1 MNFGN
6 RTPTIVVLKEGT
18 DASQGRGQIISNINA
33 CIAIQET
40 LKPTLGPLGSD
51 ILIVSSNQ
59 KTTISNDGA
68 TILKLLD
75 VVHPAAKTLV
85 DISRAQDAEV
95 GDGTTSVTILA
106 GELMKE
112 AKPFLEEG
120 ISSHLIM
127 KGYRKAVKLATE
139 KINELAVDVSKEN
152 QNTRELL
159 ERCART
165 AMSSKLIYKNADFFV
180 KMCVDAVLALDR
192 SDLDDRLI
200 GIKKIAGG
208 SMEDSMFVDGVAFK
222 KTFSYAGFEQQ
233 PKKFTNPKI
242 LSLNV
247 ELELKAEKDN
257 AEVRVEHVEDYQ
269 AIVDAEWQIILDK
282 LKQIEETGA
291 SIVLSKLPIGDLATQ
306 YFADR
311 NIFCAGRVSSD
322 DMERVIKAVGGSIQ
336 STTTEIKP
344 EYLGTC
350 DLFEEIQ
357 IGSERYNL
365 FKGCPKA
372 KTCTLLLR
380 GGAEQVIAEVER
392 SLHDA
397 IMIIKRALQNKV
409 VVAGGGAIEMEISKY
424 LRDYSKSVAG
434 KQQLIINAFA
444 RALEVIPRQLCENA
458 GFDGIEILNKLRLAH
473 SKGEKWYGVDF
484 ETESIGDNF
493 SKFVWEPALVKI
505 NALNSATEATNLI
518 LSVDETI
525 TNKESSSANANM
537 RPPQGGRG
545 RGMPMPMH

>member
-1 MNFGN
+1 MNFGSQ
-6 RTPTIVVLKEGT
+6 TPTIVVLKEGT
-18 DASQGRGQIISNINA
+18 DASQGKGQIICNINA
-33 CIAIQET
+33 CVAVQEA

-51 ILIVSSNQ
+51 ILIVTSNQ

-127 KGYRKAVKLATE
+127 KGYRKAVSLAVE
-139 KINELAVDVSKEN
+139 KINELAVDITSEKSSG
-152 QNTRELL
+152 RELL

-165 AMSSKLIYKNADFFV
+165 AMSSKLIHNNADFFV
-180 KMCVDAVLALDR
+180 KMCVDAVLSLDR
-192 SDLDDRLI
+192 NDLDDKLI
-200 GIKKIAGG
+200 GIKKIPGG
-208 SMEDSMFVDGVAFK
+208 AMEESLFINGVAFK

-233 PKKFTNPKI
+233 PKKFNNPKI

-269 AIVDAEWQIILDK
+269 AIVDAEWQLIFEK
-282 LKQIEETGA
+282 LRQVEETGA
-291 SIVLSKLPIGDLATQ
+291 NIVLSKLPIGDLATQ
-306 YFADR
+306 FFADR
-311 NIFCAGRVSSD
+311 NIFCAGRVSAD
-322 DMERVIKAVGGSIQ
+322 DMNRVIQAVGGSIQ
-336 STTTEIKP
+336 STTSDIKP
-344 EYLGTC
+344 EHLGTC
-350 DLFEEIQ
+350 ALFEEMQ

-365 FKGCPKA
+365 FQGCPQA

-397 IMIIKRALQNKV
+397 IMIVKRALQNKLI
-409 VVAGGGAIEMEISKY
+409 VAGGGATEMEVSKC
-424 LRDYSKSVAG
+424 LRDYSKTIAG
-434 KQQLIINAFA
+434 KQQMIINAFA
-444 RALEVIPRQLCENA
+444 KALEVIPRQLCENA
-458 GFDGIEILNKLRLAH
+458 GFDAIEILNKLRLAH

-484 ETESIGDNF
+484 ETENIGDNF
-493 SKFVWEPALVKI
+493 AKFVWEPALVKI

-525 TNKESSSANANM
+525 TNKGSESANAGM
-537 RPPQGGRG
+537 MPPQGAGRG
-545 RGMPMPMH
+545 RGMPM

>member
-1 MNFGN
+1 MNFGSQ
-6 RTPTIVVLKEGT
+6 TPTIVVLKEGT

-33 CIAIQET
+33 CLAIQDS
-40 LKPTLGPLGSD
+40 LRPTLGPLGSD
-51 ILIVSSNQ
+51 ILIVSSNG

-120 ISSHLIM
+120 ISSHVIV
-127 KGYRKAVKLATE
+127 KGYRNAANMAIK
-139 KINELAVDVSKEN
+139 KIKELASSVSSDN
-152 QNTRELL
+152 GANRELL

-165 AMSSKLIYKNADFFV
+165 AMSSKLISSNSDFFV
-180 KMCVDAVLALDR
+180 KMCVDAVLSLDQEE
-192 SDLDDRLI
+192 LDDKLI
-200 GIKKIAGG
+200 GIKKIPGG
-208 SMEDSMFVDGVAFK
+208 AMEDSIFVNGVAFQ

-233 PKKFTNPKI
+233 PKVFENPKI

-257 AEVRVEHVEDYQ
+257 AEVRVEHVEDYN
-269 AIVDAEWQIILDK
+269 AVVDAEWKIITDK
-282 LKQIEETGA
+282 LEQIEQSGA
-291 SIVLSKLPIGDLATQ
+291 NIVLSKLPIGDLATQ
-306 YFADR
+306 FFADR
-311 NIFCAGRVSSD
+311 NIFCAGRVAAE
-322 DMERVIKAVGGSIQ
+322 DMNRVILAVGGAIQ
-336 STTTEIKP
+336 STTSDIKP
-344 EYLGTC
+344 EHLGTC
-350 DLFEEIQ
+350 ELFEETQ
-357 IGSERYNL
+357 VGSERYNI
-365 FKGCPKA
+365 FKGCPQA

-397 IMIIKRALQNKV
+397 IMVVKRAIKSKL

-424 LRDYSKSVAG
+424 LRDESKKIAG

-444 RALEVIPRQLCENA
+444 KALEVIPRQLCENA
-458 GFDGIEILNKLRLAH
+458 GLDATDILNRLRMAH
-473 SKGEKWYGVDF
+473 SKGEQWFGVDF
-484 ETESIGDNF
+484 DAESIGDNF
-493 SKFVWEPALVKI
+493 AKFVWEPALVKI
-505 NALNSATEATNLI
+505 NALSSATEATNLI

-525 TNKESSSANANM
+525 KNKESQPANAGM
-537 RPPQGGRG
+537 MPPQGGARG
-545 RGMPMPMH
+545 RGMPMR

>member
-33 CIAIQET
+33 CMAIQET

-85 DISRAQDAEV
+85 DISRAQDSEV

-112 AKPFLEEG
+112 AKPFLEEN

-127 KGYRKAVKLATE
+127 KGYRKAVKLATD

-165 AMSSKLIYKNADFFV
+165 AMSSKLIHKNADFFV
-180 KMCVDAVLALDR
+180 KMVVDAVLTLDEN
-192 SDLDDRLI
+192 DLDDKLI

-208 SMEDSMFVDGVAFK
+208 GMEDSIFVDGVAFK

-233 PKKFTNPKI
+233 PKRFTNAKI

-257 AEVRVEHVEDYQ
+257 AEVRVEHVDDYQ

-282 LKQIEETGA
+282 LQQIEDTGA
-291 SIVLSKLPIGDLATQ
+291 NIVLSKLPIGDLATQ

-311 NIFCAGRVSSD
+311 NIFCAGRVSAD
-322 DMERVIKAVGGSIQ
+322 DMDRVIKAVGGSIQ
-336 STTTEIKP
+336 STTTDIKP

-350 DLFEEIQ
+350 ELFEEMQ

-365 FKGCPKA
+365 FKGCPQA

-397 IMIIKRALQNKV
+397 IMIVKRALQNKV
-409 VVAGGGAIEMEISKY
+409 VVAGGGAIEMEVSKY

-484 ETESIGDNF
+484 ETENIGDNF
-493 SKFVWEPALVKI
+493 AKFVWEPALVKI

-525 TNKESSSANANM
+525 TNKSSSGANAGM
-537 RPPQGGRG
+537 MPPQGGRG
-545 RGMPMPMH
+545 RGMPMQMQ

>member
-6 RTPTIVVLKEGT
+6 RVPTIVVLKEGT

-75 VVHPAAKTLV
+75 VIHPAAKTLV

-127 KGYRKAVKLATE
+127 NGYRRAVKLATE

-152 QNTRELL
+152 PNTRELL

-192 SDLDDRLI
+192 DDLDDKLI

-208 SMEDSMFVDGVAFK
+208 SMEESIFVDGVAFK

-233 PKKFTNPKI
+233 PKKFINPKI

-257 AEVRVEHVEDYQ
+257 AEVRVGHVEDYQ

-291 SIVLSKLPIGDLATQ
+291 NIVLSKLPIGDLATQ

-311 NIFCAGRVSSD
+311 NIFCAGRVSGD
-322 DMERVIKAVGGSIQ
+322 DMDRVIKAVGGSIQ
-336 STTTEIKP
+336 STTTDIKP

-350 DLFEEIQ
+350 DLFEEMQ

-397 IMIIKRALQNKV
+397 IMIVKRALQNRV

-525 TNKESSSANANM
+525 TNKESSSVNANM
-537 RPPQGGRG
+537 MPPQGGRG
-545 RGMPMPMH
+545 RGMPMH

>member
-6 RTPTIVVLKEGT
+6 QTPTIVVLKEGT

-33 CIAIQET
+33 CIAVQEA

-51 ILIVSSNQ
+51 ILIVTSNQ
-59 KTTISNDGA
+59 RTTISNDGA

-127 KGYRKAVKLATE
+127 KGYRKAVSLAVE
-139 KINELAVDVSKEN
+139 KINELAVDITNEKS
-152 QNTRELL
+152 TGRELL

-180 KMCVDAVLALDR
+180 KMCVDAVLSLDR
-192 SDLDDRLI
+192 NELDDKLI
-200 GIKKIAGG
+200 GIKKIPGG
-208 SMEDSMFVDGVAFK
+208 AMEESLFINGVAFK

-269 AIVDAEWQIILDK
+269 AIVDAEWQLIFEK
-282 LKQIEETGA
+282 LRQVEETGVN
-291 SIVLSKLPIGDLATQ
+291 IVLSKLPIGDLATQ
-306 YFADR
+306 FFADR
-311 NIFCAGRVSSD
+311 NIFCAGRVSAD
-322 DMERVIKAVGGSIQ
+322 DMNRVIQAVGGSIQ
-336 STTTEIKP
+336 STTSDIKP
-344 EYLGTC
+344 ENLGTC
-350 DLFEEIQ
+350 ELFEEMQ

-365 FKGCPKA
+365 FQGCPQA

-397 IMIIKRALQNKV
+397 IMIVKRALQNKL
-409 VVAGGGAIEMEISKY
+409 VVAGGGALEMEVSKY
-424 LRDYSKSVAG
+424 LRDYSKTIAG
-434 KQQLIINAFA
+434 KQQMIINAFA
-444 RALEVIPRQLCENA
+444 KALEVIPRQLCENA
-458 GFDGIEILNKLRLAH
+458 GFDAIEILNKLRLAH

-484 ETESIGDNF
+484 ESENIGDNF
-493 SKFVWEPALVKI
+493 AKFVWEPALVKI

-525 TNKESSSANANM
+525 TNKGSEGANAGM
-537 RPPQGGRG
+537 MPPQGAGRG
-545 RGMPMPMH
+545 RGMPMQ

>member
-1 MNFGN
+1 MNFGSQ
-6 RTPTIVVLKEGT
+6 TPTIVVLKEGT
-18 DASQGRGQIISNINA
+18 DASQGKGQIISNINA
-33 CIAIQET
+33 CVAVQEA

-51 ILIVSSNQ
+51 ILIVTSNQ

-127 KGYRKAVKLATE
+127 KGYRKAVSLAVE
-139 KINELAVDVSKEN
+139 KINELAVDITSEKSSG
-152 QNTRELL
+152 RELL

-165 AMSSKLIYKNADFFV
+165 AMSSKLIHNNADFFV
-180 KMCVDAVLALDR
+180 KMCVDAVLSLDR
-192 SDLDDRLI
+192 NDLDDKLI
-200 GIKKIAGG
+200 GIKKIPGG
-208 SMEDSMFVDGVAFK
+208 AMEESLFINGVAFK

-233 PKKFTNPKI
+233 PKKFNNPKI

-269 AIVDAEWQIILDK
+269 AIVDAEWQLIFEK
-282 LKQIEETGA
+282 LRQVEETGA
-291 SIVLSKLPIGDLATQ
+291 NIVLSKLPIGDLATQ
-306 YFADR
+306 FFADR
-311 NIFCAGRVSSD
+311 NIFCAGRVSAD
-322 DMERVIKAVGGSIQ
+322 DMNRVIQAVGGSIQ
-336 STTTEIKP
+336 STTSDIKP
-344 EYLGTC
+344 EHLGTC
-350 DLFEEIQ
+350 ALFEEMQ

-365 FKGCPKA
+365 FQGCPQA

-397 IMIIKRALQNKV
+397 IMIVKRALQNKLI
-409 VVAGGGAIEMEISKY
+409 VAGGGATEMEVSKC
-424 LRDYSKSVAG
+424 LRDYSKTIAG
-434 KQQLIINAFA
+434 KQQMIINAFA
-444 RALEVIPRQLCENA
+444 KALEVIPRQLCENA
-458 GFDGIEILNKLRLAH
+458 GFDAIEILNKLRLAH
-473 SKGEKWYGVDF
+473 SKCEKWYGVDF
-484 ETESIGDNF
+484 ETENIGDNF
-493 SKFVWEPALVKI
+493 AKFVWEPALVKI

-525 TNKESSSANANM
+525 TNKGSESANAGM
-537 RPPQGGRG
+537 MPPQGAGRG
-545 RGMPMPMH
+545 RGMPM

>member
-208 SMEDSMFVDGVAFK
+208 SMEDSMFVNGVAFK

-291 SIVLSKLPIGDLATQ
+291 NIVLSKLPIGDLATQ

-336 STTTEIKP
+336 STTTDIKP